1 MILFGYL
8 FEILGLV
15 IWYRLI
21 VRKELENRKIN
32 EGEVLKRTVKLLIS
46 HKHTIV
52 NNMLGLNNG
61 DIERKYSKA
70 RET

>member
-32 EGEVLKRTVKLLIS
+32 EGGVLKRTVKLEYLENEM
-46 HKHTIV
+46 KK
-52 NNMLGLNNG
+52 
-61 DIERKYSKA
+61 R
-70 RET
+70 